1 MTAASWASSPAIRAT
16 MRGNRSRDTAPELA
30 LRSALHRRGLR
41 FRVDRA
47 PLPGLRRR
55 ADVVFGPTRVAVF
68 VHGCFWHG
76 CPEHYIAP
84 RANRE
89 FWRAKV
95 EGTRARDVDT
105 GRVLIE
111 AGWEVVVVWEHD
123 DAEVAA
129 ERIAVLVSDRRAK

>member
-1 MTAASWASSPAIRAT
+1 

-89 FWRAKV
+89 FWKAKV
-95 EGTRARDVDT
+95 DGNRARDVDT
-105 GRVLIE
+105 GRVLTE

-123 DAEVAA
+123 DAEAAA
-129 ERIAVLVSDRRAK
+129 ERIAMLVSDRRAE

>member
-1 MTAASWASSPAIRAT
+1 
-16 MRGNRSRDTAPELA
+16 MRGNRSRDTIPELA

-89 FWRAKV
+89 FWKAKV
-95 EGTRARDVDT
+95 EDNRARDADT
-105 GRVLIE
+105 GRLLTE

-123 DAEVAA
+123 NAEVAA
-129 ERIAVLVSDRRAK
+129 DRIAVLVSDRRAE

>member
-1 MTAASWASSPAIRAT
+1 

-55 ADVVFGPTRVAVF
+55 ADVVFGSTRVAVF

-76 CPEHYIAP
+76 CLEHYIAP

-95 EGTRARDVDT
+95 EGTRARDADT
-105 GRVLIE
+105 GRVLTE

-129 ERIAVLVSDRRAK
+129 DRIAVLVSDRRAK

>member
-1 MTAASWASSPAIRAT
+1 

-89 FWRAKV
+89 FWKAKV
-95 EGTRARDVDT
+95 QGNRARDADT
-105 GRVLIE
+105 GRLLTE
-111 AGWEVVVVWEHD
+111 AGWEVVEVWEHD
-123 DAEVAA
+123 NAEVAA
-129 ERIAVLVSDRRAK
+129 DRIAMLVSDRRAK

>member
-1 MTAASWASSPAIRAT
+1 MTETSWASSPAIRAT

-89 FWRAKV
+89 FWKAKV
-95 EGTRARDVDT
+95 EDNRARDADT
-105 GRVLIE
+105 GRLLTE

-123 DAEVAA
+123 NAEVAA
-129 ERIAVLVSDRRAK
+129 DRIAVLVSDRRAE